1 MVKIITAME
10 NEYINNKLKKI
21 KDIKII
27 TKDIQYKEGILEILE
42 YITDIDYIL
51 LNNNLEGEISNN
63 ELVEK
68 IKEINENIKIILI
81 INKKEEKNKYID
93 NKKYYKVFYENEIKE
108 NIFNN
113 NFNLIKSIEENSKK
127 INVPIE
133 KTERRLDIEEYKNN
147 KKYKNDEI
155 KKEIKELKK
164 IMQKNKIKNN
174 KLKKEKIKA
183 KIYKIKTKIKLIIK
197 NVILKLKKT
206 IINNFCNKKLKLKI
220 NDINNEKNINKKN
233 NKKINYNKNIILQN
247 HLKKCYVIYTTGP
260 NGIGK
265 SSIIINLVQTLS
277 NLNKKILII
286 DFDFINKSI
295 HTILG
300 VKEIQKENYINK
312 INKNIDLISPEN
324 INMQEN
330 KILEI
335 INKINILII
344 KLRKNYDYI
353 FIDTNSNENYSKEKI
368 KNYFELINNS
378 DLVLFVSGCNLLEI
392 NKTAKLLENY
402 LYLIK
407 TKNIKINILFNKYN
421 NYSIEPNLLKNIF
434 YEFNTL
440 GFINDNE
447 KYNLL
452 INTNTKNFNMYKKIK
467 SNYLEIINLIEK
479 NRRREDYGN

>member
-1 MVKIITAME
+1 MLKIITALE

-51 LNNNLEGEISNN
+51 LNNNLEGEISIN
-63 ELVEK
+63 ELIEK

-113 NFNLIKSIEENSKK
+113 NFNLIKSIEKNSKK

-147 KKYKNDEI
+147 KKYKNNEI

-174 KLKKEKIKA
+174 KLKKEKIKE
-183 KIYKIKTKIKLIIK
+183 KVYKIKTKIKLIIK
-197 NVILKLKKT
+197 NIIIKFKKT
-206 IINNFCNKKLKLKI
+206 IINKFCNKKIKFKI
-220 NDINNEKNINKKN
+220 NNSNNEKNINKK
-233 NKKINYNKNIILQN
+233 INYNENIIQQN
-247 HLKKCYVIYTTGP
+247 NLKKCYVIYTIGT

-265 SSIIINLVQTLS
+265 SSIIINLAQTLS
-277 NLNKKILII
+277 NLNKKTLII

-300 VKEIQKENYINK
+300 VKDIQKENYINK

-330 KILEI
+330 KMLEI

-392 NKTAKLLENY
+392 NKSAKVLEKY

-452 INTNTKNFNMYKKIK
+452 INTNIRNFNMYKKIK
-467 SNYLEIINLIEK
+467 SNYLEIINSIEK

>member
-1 MVKIITAME
+1 MVKIITALE
-10 NEYINNKLKKI
+10 NEHINNKLKKI
-21 KDIKII
+21 KDVKII

-42 YITDIDYIL
+42 FVTDIDYIL
-51 LNNNLEGEISNN
+51 LNNNLEGEISIN

-68 IKEINENIKIILI
+68 IKEINEKIKIILI

-113 NFNLIKSIEENSKK
+113 NFYLIKSIEKNSKK
-127 INVPIE
+127 INIPVE
-133 KTERRLDIEEYKNN
+133 KTERNVEIEEYKNN
-147 KKYKNDEI
+147 KKYKNNEI

-164 IMQKNKIKNN
+164 IIRRNKLKNN
-174 KLKKEKIKA
+174 KLKKEKIKE
-183 KIYKIKTKIKLIIK
+183 KIYKIKITIKLIIK
-197 NVILKLKKT
+197 NIILKIKKT
-206 IINNFCNKKLKLKI
+206 IKNNFNNKKLKFKI
-220 NDINNEKNINKKN
+220 NNKNNEKNN
-233 NKKINYNKNIILQN
+233 NKKINYNENIIQQN
-247 HLKKCYVIYTTGP
+247 NLKKCYVIYTTGP

-300 VKEIQKENYINK
+300 VKDIQKENYINK

-330 KILEI
+330 KMLEI

-353 FIDTNSNENYSKEKI
+353 FIDTNSNENFSKEKI

-392 NKTAKLLENY
+392 NKSAKLLENY

-452 INTNTKNFNMYKKIK
+452 INTNTKNFNTYKKIK

>member
-1 MVKIITAME
+1 MVKIITALE
-10 NEYINNKLKKI
+10 NEHINNKLKKI
-21 KDIKII
+21 KDVKII

-42 YITDIDYIL
+42 FVTDIDYIL
-51 LNNNLEGEISNN
+51 LNNNLEGEISIN

-68 IKEINENIKIILI
+68 IKEINEKIKIILI

-113 NFNLIKSIEENSKK
+113 NFYLIKSIEKNSKK
-127 INVPIE
+127 INIPVE
-133 KTERRLDIEEYKNN
+133 KTERNVEIEEYKNN
-147 KKYKNDEI
+147 KKYKNNEI

-164 IMQKNKIKNN
+164 IIRRNKLKNN
-174 KLKKEKIKA
+174 KLKKEKIKE
-183 KIYKIKTKIKLIIK
+183 KIYKIKITIKLIIK
-197 NVILKLKKT
+197 NIILKIKKT
-206 IINNFCNKKLKLKI
+206 IKNNFNNKKLKFKI
-220 NDINNEKNINKKN
+220 NNKNNEKNNH
-233 NKKINYNKNIILQN
+233 KKINYNENIIQQN
-247 HLKKCYVIYTTGP
+247 NLKKCYVIYTIGT

-265 SSIIINLVQTLS
+265 SSIIINLAQTLS
-277 NLNKKILII
+277 NLNKKTLII

-300 VKEIQKENYINK
+300 VKDIQKENYINK

-330 KILEI
+330 KMLEI

-353 FIDTNSNENYSKEKI
+353 FIDTNSNENFSKEKI

-392 NKTAKLLENY
+392 NKSAKLLENY

-452 INTNTKNFNMYKKIK
+452 INTNIRNFNMYKKIK
-467 SNYLEIINLIEK
+467 SNYLEIINSIEK
-479 NRRREDYGN
+479 NRRRENYGN